1 MAESHHRYTG
11 ILLIVFALLILLGAI
26 FFTIAQVRVMDTDE
40 YKNGEKEMHDAKN
53 NLMIAYILG
62 YIAAGI
68 GIVLAILYFGHVTW
82 GIKSEIPHA
91 ILFILLFLLIIVSGI
106 FGFIALDNINKS
118 NATDKKGS
126 EGWIWAGQIAGLIA
140 IIVLIIS
147 GAWRAQYVSS
157 KGDKSTVSVTSTSGA
172 PGYQAPDLPPTEQ
185 THSSIGV
192 AQVPVTHTVV
202 HSEPSATFTAPATY
216 TVAPNVPTYGYQGS
230 ALAASVPPYQ

>member
-40 YKNGEKEMHDAKN
+40 YKNGEAEMNNAKN
-53 NLMIAYILG
+53 NLLIAYILG
-62 YIAAGI
+62 YIASGI

-106 FGFIALDNINKS
+106 FAFIALDNINKS
-118 NATDKKGS
+118 NADDKKGS
-126 EGWIWAGQIAGLIA
+126 EGWIWAGEIAGLIA

-157 KGDKSTVSVTSTSGA
+157 KDKTTVSVNSASTA
-172 PGYQAPDLPPTEQ
+172 PGYQAPDLPPAAQ
-185 THSSIGV
+185 THSSIPAVGV
-192 AQVPVTHTVV
+192 AQVPVV
-202 HSEPSATFTAPATY
+202 HSEPTATFTAPATY
-216 TVAPNVPTYGYQGS
+216 TVAPNVPTYPTS